1 MDHKIIIQKNFHYCR
16 HGEAKSE
23 KPQIKGLASLEVEE
37 GKSEES
43 LPSADY
49 TNKPDDP

>member
-16 HGEAKSE
+16 HGEAKLE
-23 KPQIKGLASLEVEE
+23 KPQIKELASLEVEE
-37 GKSEES
+37 AKSEEGIS
-43 LPSADY
+43 SADY